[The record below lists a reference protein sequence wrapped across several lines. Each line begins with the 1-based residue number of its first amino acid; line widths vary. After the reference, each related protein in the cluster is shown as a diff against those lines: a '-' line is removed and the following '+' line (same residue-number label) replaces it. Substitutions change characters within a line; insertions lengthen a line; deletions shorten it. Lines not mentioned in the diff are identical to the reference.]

1 MRFLKALLPVL
12 VFGILAFAPQAAFA
26 ADANFFGPIIPVEC
40 HCVGSAPDFS
50 CVLATIQNA
59 VNLAISVGVIIFVL
73 VCAYAGFLFMFSSVN
88 AENKSKAKNVLTN
101 AVVGLLLALSAW
113 LLVDFM
119 MKTLYNP
126 ATQDQSGKVW
136 GPWNS
141 ILGDGTRPDGTPS
154 YCLVT
159 HTPPAASTEPTV
171 LSEAEV
177 RAQVEATVSAML
189 RSCVSTL
196 TDAQNTCLLS
206 ARNETNVRT
215 CVPGITATQLTC
227 ITNGIM
233 SIASG
238 GTGVTT
244 GTPSTPTTPTTPG
257 RLAVGSRVEC
267 TLTTSAR
274 YPGTITAIKNS
285 GLTYTIDFDLEETG
299 DVPASQCRALTT
311 TPTVSSCPIP
321 ALTPLT
327 DALALRME
335 AGETVIW
342 GGTDPRLQ
350 TCANRFIAAVPGG
363 GRINSAFRPAPYQT
377 HLWELRDRWCTQGLS
392 SNTASAC
399 SALKSSVG
407 ADISRH
413 GLSSCGAVGRTSRHT
428 AGTGVDIRLNSG
440 DYSGTVP
447 LARESCLDW
456 KNYPG
461 DPYHYDLLD
470 GCSCN

>member
-1 MRFLKALLPVL
+1 
-12 VFGILAFAPQAAFA
+12 
-26 ADANFFGPIIPVEC
+26 
-40 HCVGSAPDFS
+40 
-50 CVLATIQNA
+50 
-59 VNLAISVGVIIFVL
+59 
-73 VCAYAGFLFMFSSVN
+73 MFSSVN

-244 GTPSTPTTPTTPG
+244 GTPSSPTAF
-257 RLAVGSRVEC
+257 AVGSRVEC
-267 TLTTSAR
+267 SPGNDANTYEPGVVTVVNASAEPPTVTVR
-274 YPGTITAIKNS
+274 FDTG
-285 GLTYTIDFDLEETG
+285 GLTGTVRI
-299 DVPASQCRALTT
+299 SRCRAPSGTTGTGIPANGSVTQVGGSCANNTRACAANLRCGTTADGDNKDRCIAVTTPPTT
-311 TPTVSSCPIP
+311 TGTEAQVRARLSAANISVNNPNACP
-321 ALTPLT
+321 
-327 DALALRME
+327 
-335 AGETVIW
+335 AGETYQAYRARTGNRCTTVGGLTSATINHAIGMSSKW
-342 GGTDPRLQ
+342 GGFQITGGSEAGHA
-350 TCANRFIAAVPGG
+350 THGGGNRFDAIGG
-363 GRINSAFRPAPYQT
+363 IGS
-377 HLWELRDRWCTQGLS
+377 HL
-392 SNTASAC
+392 
-399 SALKSSVG
+399 SALPAATAAQIQSSGIRAGTTGVH
-407 ADISRH
+407 AD
-413 GLSSCGAVGRTSRHT
+413 SCGNTYF
-428 AGTGVDIRLNSG
+428 NEG
-440 DYSGTVP
+440 DHWHITVFTV
-447 LARESCLDW
+447 
-456 KNYPG
+456 
-461 DPYHYDLLD
+461 
-470 GCSCN
+470 CSNLPS